1 MIRRRSALRTRLTAV
16 GYGLFYRLPQ
26 KTRLRLVRLA
36 TPKYTIGAV
45 VLVFD
50 PPGDRLLLLRQ
61 PPGRGWTLPA
71 GLLNRG
77 ETPIEGAIREAA
89 EETGLRFTVDELE
102 PASPNAVVHT
112 NGRWVDTVFRAQADP
127 ATSNLA
133 VDGAEVWEAAWHD
146 LADLPKLT
154 VATERLLGVYGIG
167 PSSANGS
174 SVNGAAHG

>member
-1 MIRRRSALRTRLTAV
+1 VISRRSALRTRLTAV
-16 GYGLFYRLPQ
+16 GYGIFYRLPQ

-50 PPGDRLLLLRQ
+50 PSGERLLLLRQ

-77 ETPIEGAIREAA
+77 ETPIQGAIREAA
-89 EETGLRFTVDELE
+89 EETGLRFTADDLE

-112 NGRWVDTVFRAQADP
+112 NGRWVDTVFRTHADP
-127 ATSNLA
+127 ETATLA

-154 VATERLLGVYGIG
+154 VATQRLLGVYGIG
-167 PSSANGS
+167 PDSPNGNGM
-174 SVNGAAHG
+174 NGARHG